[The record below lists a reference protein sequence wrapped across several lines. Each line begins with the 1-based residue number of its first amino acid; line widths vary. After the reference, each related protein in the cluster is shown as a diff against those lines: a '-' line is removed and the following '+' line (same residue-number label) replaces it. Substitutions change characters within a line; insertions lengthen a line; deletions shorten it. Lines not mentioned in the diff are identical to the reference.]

1 MALIIFANTCNLKV
15 LSHDRQCHGP
25 DLFEYFRPFM
35 AAHLGSANHDV
46 LAEVAEHANGVELD
60 KIHFS
65 GNPHSSKAL
74 RIGSFDNLLVSGN
87 YSKERLTWQAVLD
100 TEGIYQAALSLTAG
114 AVR

>member
-25 DLFEYFRPFM
+25 DLFEYFRQPTWDQPITASLLNSQSVFALM
-35 AAHLGSANHDV
+35 ERMFNDLTERWVDGQLNDFY
-46 LAEVAEHANGVELD
+46 

-87 YSKERLTWQAVLD
+87 YSKERLTWQ
-100 TEGIYQAALSLTAG
+100 
-114 AVR
+114 